1 MRLTSP
7 RLFLAA
13 CGLAVAT
20 LVAGC
25 STPSG
30 DVASTPNQTT
40 SAGPGTPSAA
50 AYPADDPADDPPGDA
65 STTWGPTESEVAR
78 ARQLVADWSP
88 ERLAGQVIVGRYLGT
103 DPAEAASLVEDLHLA
118 GLCVTS
124 ANVTDEAQVR
134 ATTQAVSDAVA
145 ADGRDFPAV
154 VGVDEE
160 GGSVAHLRGIATT
173 FPAFQ
178 VAGTA
183 VERDRAEG
191 GRAGRRAVRAAARA
205 SGLELRELGF
215 TWVFAPVADVT
226 IGSADPTIGTRS
238 AGTDPRTAA
247 TATGS
252 AVRGYDAAGI
262 VSTAKHFP
270 GHGSA
275 TADSHLVTPRLTKSM
290 AQLRGH
296 DLLPFETAIRAGAPA
311 IMLSHLDV
319 EALAPGVPASLAPE
333 VYGFL
338 RDDLGFQGV
347 TITDSM
353 GMGAVATRELP
364 GVTAL
369 RAGADLL
376 LMPADT
382 RGAHATVTRAVA
394 DGTIARE
401 RIEDAAATVV
411 ALQLWQQRV
420 AQERPVPDDA
430 ARRAE
435 RASAALSDAAY

>member
-1 MRLTSP
+1 MRLTAR
-7 RLFLAA
+7 RLSLAA
-13 CGLAVAT
+13 SGLAVTT

-25 STPSG
+25 SLP
-30 DVASTPNQTT
+30 ASDDDAPTGGAT
-40 SAGPGTPSAA
+40 STASAA
-50 AYPADDPADDPPGDA
+50 PSPQPDDTEPEADEP
-65 STTWGPTESEVAR
+65 TLWGPTESEIAEAR
-78 ARQLVADWSP
+78 ELVAGWTP
-88 ERLAGQVIVGRYLGT
+88 EQLAGQVIVGRYFSA
-103 DPAEAASLVEDLHLA
+103 DPQEAASLVRDLHLA
-118 GLCVTS
+118 GMCVTS

-134 ATTQAVSDAVA
+134 ATTEAISAAVA

-191 GRAGRRAVRAAARA
+191 GRTGRRAVRAAARA
-205 SGLELRELGF
+205 SGLELRGLGF

-247 TATGS
+247 TATAS
-252 AVRGYDAAGI
+252 AVRGYDNAGI

-275 TADSHLVTPRLTKSM
+275 TADSHLVMPRLTKSL
-290 AQLRGH
+290 QELRSH
-296 DLLPFETAIRAGAPA
+296 DLLPFRTAIRAGAPA

-319 EALAPGVPASLAPE
+319 EALAPGVPASMAPE
-333 VYGFL
+333 VYDFL
-338 RDDLGFQGV
+338 RADLGFDGV

-353 GMGAVATRELP
+353 GMGAVATRGLP
-364 GVTAL
+364 GVAAL
-369 RAGADLL
+369 KAGADLL

-382 RGAHATVTRAVA
+382 RGTHATVTRAVA
-394 DGTIARE
+394 DGTIPRE
-401 RIEDAAATVV
+401 RIEDAAASVV
-411 ALQLWQQRV
+411 AVQRWQQRV
-420 AQERPVPDDA
+420 ADGTPVPQDA
-430 ARRAE
+430 PSRAE